1 MLCCHETS
9 SDLLYNP
16 ILLVVSTIT
25 TIVICVFNG
34 TPSSHHWPSLGTG
47 ASVAALAGC
56 WASWGHCSAPS
67 CPAWHL
73 AAQGLRHLKV
83 GLRLNPPS
91 PPAVASPAVD
101 HLEPSVLKGQT
112 TLTDTVTASSVH
124 TSHSVTLLNTDT
136 QTTHLRTQLQSI
148 LLPTDHMSNV
158 SHHYSHTQTHTHA
171 LKCSPDPLFPVAQ
184 RKRSCLTIISG
195 GRGWS
200 RVEQRSKRI
209 NHPRSGRL
217 RTATRH
223 T

>member
-1 MLCCHETS
+1 MCS
-9 SDLLYNP
+9 YNC
-16 ILLVVSTIT
+16 TND
-25 TIVICVFNG
+25 CVQKGWNECDFSQKGVFFNSRN
-34 TPSSHHWPSLGTG
+34 TCF
-47 ASVAALAGC
+47 SVL
-56 WASWGHCSAPS
+56 S
-67 CPAWHL
+67 
-73 AAQGLRHLKV
+73 
-83 GLRLNPPS
+83 
-91 PPAVASPAVD
+91 
-101 HLEPSVLKGQT
+101 PSVFRLM

-200 RVEQRSKRI
+200 WVEQRSKRI
-209 NHPRSGRL
+209 NHPRTGRL

-223 T
+223 TWVVGKLRHLPNDRRLCVCGLDCGRRPAPVNHWGLRI